1 MDFSKLKLE
10 LYDFIGVMLPGLLAI
25 SEGWIALR
33 GWHVFV
39 LVTNGISATALTF
52 LIVLAFGIGNIV
64 QELGDVCLKALKGKR
79 FFRRARDRFWVTEEA
94 QLVRDIFHHRRPDR
108 KWRRGISRPYSEG
121 PRGRKNCVPFTGSW
135 RRRRSCWRSALRS
148 TKSISEVSITRRSEA
163 A

>member
-25 SEGWIALR
+25 SEGWIVLR

-39 LVTNGISATALTF
+39 LAMSGISGTGLTL

-94 QLVRDIFHHRRPDR
+94 QLVRDTI
-108 KWRRGISRPYSEG
+108 K
-121 PRGRKNCVPFTGSW
+121 
-135 RRRRSCWRSALRS
+135 RSSDKKLRM
-148 TKSISEVSITRRSEA
+148 
-163 A
+163 